1 MSFFYFLSQIFSASP
16 QFLKVN
22 KESTFYLHR
31 EIFISRTQLF
41 TLNGK
46 SRNFWLQ
53 NGMNSKCL
61 RLEFHDCHKPNAL
74 SSEKSALVSIPPTR
88 SFDTSCKC
96 ICSLSSLYLESCNA
110 PFQITEPL
118 LQHHSKAQMTILH
131 SFGFRSHTLT
141 SFTFMVFLSFKI
153 TEERP
158 CLKALGFAMAF
169 CIRTYLKHIF
179 LKYWFSDCV
188 WTFPFGP
195 SKFAK
200 VHLENIF
207 LLRTKESA
215 KNFNLLEAES
225 WKWLRDYISLHLI
238 QRGNLCP
245 EN

>member
-1 MSFFYFLSQIFSASP
+1 MSFLYLLSQIFSVSP

-22 KESTFYLHR
+22 KESTFYLHG
-31 EIFISRTQLF
+31 EIFISRTKLF
-41 TLNGK
+41 TVHGK

-61 RLEFHDCHKPNAL
+61 PLEFHDRHKPSAL
-74 SSEKSALVSIPPTR
+74 SSEKSAPLNIPPTR
-88 SFDTSCKC
+88 SVDTTWKC
-96 ICSLSSLYLESCNA
+96 ICSLSSLCLESYNA

-118 LQHHSKAQMTILH
+118 LQHHGKAQMTILH

-141 SFTFMVFLSFKI
+141 SFTLMAFLSFKI
-153 TEERP
+153 TAKRP

-169 CIRTYLKHIF
+169 CIRTCLKHIF
-179 LKYWFSDCV
+179 LKYRFSDCV

-200 VHLENIF
+200 GCLENIF
-207 LLRTKESA
+207 LLGTKESA

-225 WKWLRDYISLHLI
+225 WKWLRDYIFLHLI
-238 QRGNLCP
+238 ERGTLCP